1 MTLAT
6 IRAHAVLRDVANR
19 YLRRMFT
26 DECRWDTTHMV
37 KRIASASL
45 WFVATVWGF
54 SFVNLMMEAPPALGI
69 VIAAAV
75 SAFVAIDPLHLFW
88 PVRAVAVVA
97 PTRAAAPASGAM
109 QTQV

>member
-1 MTLAT
+1 
-6 IRAHAVLRDVANR
+6 
-19 YLRRMFT
+19 MFT
-26 DECRWDTTHMV
+26 DECHRDTMRMV

-54 SFVNLMMEAPPALGI
+54 SFVNLMIEAPPALGI
-69 VIAAAV
+69 VIAVAA

-88 PVRAVAVVA
+88 PVRAAAVVA
-97 PTRAAAPASGAM
+97 PTRAAAPAPGAM